1 MAKSGAI
8 RLGIVGL
15 GRAGMSMHEAELKSR
30 KRTFRI
36 AAVCDVLPGRRQEM
50 AQRHKCRYYARIEDL
65 IADPAVEMVDIA
77 TRSCDHFAH
86 ARMALKAGKDVFLE
100 KPICLTHAEAKQLRS
115 LSARSKGTLY
125 VRHNRRF
132 EPAFHHIREIIA
144 SGVLGEVY
152 EIKLRRGSFQQRND
166 WQTLKRFGGGQLL
179 NWGPHIIDHGLR
191 LLESPLRGI
200 WGDLKQVAAAGNA
213 EDHLKILLTGA
224 NGRVIDLE
232 ISGGAVM
239 REPTYLVSGSRG
251 GLTSDGTTIHL
262 KHLAPRKKLPA
273 VKADPGTPRPG
284 FSFSPALKW
293 IDKTIPV
300 RPKKKVDMSMIW
312 DELYKAVRKGATF
325 PISLDEAVEV
335 MKVVSAVK
343 KGTRFDTPR
352 RSRRR

>member
-15 GRAGMSMHEAELKSR
+15 GRAGMHMHEAELKGRER
-30 KRTFRI
+30 KFRI
-36 AAVCDVLPGRRQEM
+36 AAVCDILPDRREEM
-50 AQRHKCRYYARIEDL
+50 AQRHQCRSYARMEEL

-77 TRSCDHFAH
+77 TRSCDHYSH

-100 KPICLTHAEAKQLRS
+100 KPICLTYAEARRLRS
-115 LSARSKGTLY
+115 LSSRSTGTLY

-132 EPAFHHIREIIA
+132 APAFHHVREIIA
-144 SGVLGEVY
+144 SGILGDVY
-152 EIKLRRGSFQQRND
+152 EIKLRRGSFQRRDD

-232 ISGGAVM
+232 ISGGALAN
-239 REPTYLVSGSRG
+239 EPTYLVSGTRG
-251 GLTSDGTTIHL
+251 GLTSDGKTICL
-262 KHLAPRKKLPA
+262 KYLDPRQKLPP
-273 VKADPGTPRPG
+273 VKADPGTPKPS
-284 FSFSPALKW
+284 FSFGAPLKW
-293 IDKTIPV
+293 IEKTFPV
-300 RPKKKVDMSMIW
+300 RPKKAVNMSMIW

-343 KGTRFDTPR
+343 KGTRFDAPR
-352 RSRRR
+352 TSRRR